1 MNFCRIISPP
11 PPSSKLFEFSLLVSS
26 FTFVLCCI
34 SKRPGFADSNCSTQL
49 AREKEIVLHVLSRV
63 RVNEDATTIG
73 NSSPHDEDLEPCA
86 GTFDWC
92 ALDEGAAAKR
102 CPRTRLSSVVLCR
115 LKQPNFSFHSFSSFP
130 TKCDKKKNAQNT
142 FDRVVI
148 S

>member
-1 MNFCRIISPP
+1 MGPCNE
-11 PPSSKLFEFSLLVSS
+11 K
-26 FTFVLCCI
+26 
-34 SKRPGFADSNCSTQL
+34 KRKKRKNDTERHQGESVVRQNAQGSRNGNCSTQL